1 MLASFLF
8 FLLAGNSYL
17 NQVDIWRS
25 LVIFIVDKNDKKVF
39 YYNEVKLRSKQS
51 FISWQLLMFAFFF
64 FSSQLEI
71 HTLIKSIF
79 GGVLAN
85 ITIEKKKNIV
95 YYNQVNLW
103 SIWSICKW
111 QLLMLAV
118 LFLRSCKSI
127 LKSSR
132 FSEALMLS
140 LKKEINVYT
149 IIKSNY
155 GRCNRFVYA
164 RC

>member
-25 LVIFIVDKNDKKVF
+25 LVIFIVDKNDKMF
-39 YYNEVKLRSKQS
+39 YYNKVKLRSKQS
-51 FISWQLLMFAFFF
+51 FISWQLLMLAFFF
-64 FSSQLEI
+64 FSQLEI

-85 ITIEKKKNIV
+85 IAIEKKKNIV

-103 SIWSICKW
+103 SI
-111 QLLMLAV
+111 
-118 LFLRSCKSI
+118 
-127 LKSSR
+127 
-132 FSEALMLS
+132 
-140 LKKEINVYT
+140 
-149 IIKSNY
+149 
-155 GRCNRFVYA
+155 
-164 RC
+164 